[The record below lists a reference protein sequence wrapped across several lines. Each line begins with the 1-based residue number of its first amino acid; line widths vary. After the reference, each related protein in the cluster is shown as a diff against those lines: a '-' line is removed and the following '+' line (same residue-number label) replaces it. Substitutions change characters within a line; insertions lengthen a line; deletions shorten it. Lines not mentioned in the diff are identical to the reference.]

1 MEKVYLMAKDLSKDT
16 VEVLAVLTS
25 EIDAVNLC
33 KRLNEKKDKN
43 ENYIFGFTDC
53 PKFWR
58 GQ

>member
-1 MEKVYLMAKDLSKDT
+1 MAKDLSKDT